1 MKKCFKM
8 SSISR
13 TLFLPITFLGI
24 IISST
29 LFTSCGE
36 EDYDIYSSIYG
47 VVTDYETGE
56 TLSNV
61 SVILSPSSKTARTGT
76 DGTFLFEELESQQYT
91 ITVQKSGYQP
101 NRKTVTA
108 ISGET
113 SRVDISMTKIPE
125 N

>member
-1 MKKCFKM
+1 M